1 MIVQARRTGAL
12 LGGLF
17 VLALACVRPPLTSS
31 DAAGTCLAPP
41 AMDGAQPFFR
51 TNCSGVVTA
60 TGPTP
65 AGDFTASTVD
75 VDYHCGTIYV
85 VLVDAAGALR
95 LTLSFPFRAEAGA
108 AGALGERTATVVL
121 DRPPGEV
128 LVDTTG
134 SVTLTMIDDPLPD
147 PDAGRPSWGIVAG
160 TFSVDA
166 GCLAISGSFRS
177 QYCGYDS
184 LCG

>member
-1 MIVQARRTGAL
+1 VSLRARPTGAI
-12 LGGLF
+12 LGGLL
-17 VLALACVRPPLTSS
+17 VLALACVRPPVASS
-31 DAAGTCLAPP
+31 GGAETCQAPP
-41 AMDGAQPFFR
+41 GADAAQPFFR
-51 TNCSGVVTA
+51 TNCSGVVSA
-60 TGPTP
+60 TGTTP
-65 AGDFTASTVD
+65 AGDFAAATVD
-75 VDYHCGTIYV
+75 VNYHCGTIFV

-108 AGALGERTATVVL
+108 DGALGERSASVL
-121 DRPPGEV
+121 LQRPPGEV
-128 LVDTTG
+128 LADTTG

-147 PDAGRPSWGIVAG
+147 PDAGRPYWGIVAG

-166 GCLAISGSFRS
+166 GCLAITGSFRS